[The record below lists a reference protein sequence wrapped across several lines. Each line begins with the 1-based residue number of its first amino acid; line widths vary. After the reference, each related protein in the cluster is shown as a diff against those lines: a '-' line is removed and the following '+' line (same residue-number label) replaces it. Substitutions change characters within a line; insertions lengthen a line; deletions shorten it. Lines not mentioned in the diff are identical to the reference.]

1 MKKTFLSV
9 FALTLILA
17 SCGEEETKRRSR
29 KKDNQK
35 TEQLS
40 KGNNDKKPES
50 LIDKETMFGII
61 KSIPSPLETS
71 DLIKSLGIPYSERIL
86 NDPDKRSEYTTTDK
100 QALNLGIYGA
110 DLGFTNIYNE
120 KSASFNYLKAVR
132 QLAND
137 LKIGQFFDMKTI
149 SRMQENANNMDSL
162 LYISQR
168 GFEQMSNYLEKQGR
182 TDVGAQL
189 LLGGW
194 IEGVYLATSVY
205 KTDPKDRIMETIGEQ
220 KVALDEIM
228 VLINAFREKRNFQ
241 TIVKGFDKLK
251 SVYSEIQIE
260 YIDEKAEI
268 EIAPGVFQEV
278 ETSKSIV
285 KITPEQVDIVTA
297 TIEELRANI
306 ID

>member
-1 MKKTFLSV
+1 MKKIFLSV
-9 FALTLILA
+9 FALSLILA

-29 KKDNQK
+29 KKEKPK
-35 TEQLS
+35 TEQS
-40 KGNNDKKPES
+40 ADASSNEGSEP

-71 DLIKSLGIPYSERIL
+71 DLIKSLGIPFSERIL
-86 NDPDKRSEYTTTDK
+86 NNPDKKSEYTTTDK

-110 DLGFTNIYNE
+110 DLGYTNIYGE
-120 KSASFNYLKAVR
+120 KGSSFNFLKAVR

-149 SRMQENANNMDSL
+149 SRMQDNANNMDSL

-205 KTDPKDRIMETIGEQ
+205 KTEANERIMETIGEQ

-228 VLINAFREKRNFQ
+228 VLINAFRSKRNFQ
-241 TIVKGFDKLK
+241 TIVKGFDNLK
-251 SVYSEIQIE
+251 KVYDNVAFE
-260 YIDEKAEI
+260 YVDEKAEI
-268 EIAPGVFQEV
+268 EVAPGVFQEV

-285 KITPEQVDIVTA
+285 KITPEQVDLVTE

>member
-1 MKKTFLSV
+1 MKKTFLS
-9 FALTLILA
+9 LA
-17 SCGEEETKRRSR
+17 AVAVLLSSCGEEETTRRSR
-29 KKDNQK
+29 SQNKPKTDQK
-35 TEQLS
+35 ADTNEGDS
-40 KGNNDKKPES
+40 P

-71 DLIKSLGIPYSERIL
+71 DLIKSLGIPFSERIL
-86 NDPDKRSEYTTTDK
+86 NSPDKKSKYTTTDK

-110 DLGFTNIYNE
+110 DLGYTNIYGE
-120 KSASFNYLKAVR
+120 KGASFTYLKAVR

-137 LKIGQFFDMKTI
+137 LKIGQFFDIKTI

-205 KTDPKDRIMETIGEQ
+205 KTEPNERIMETIGEQ

-228 VLINAFREKRNFQ
+228 VLMDAFRGKRNFQ
-241 TIVKGFDKLK
+241 TIIKGFDNLK
-251 SVYSEIQIE
+251 KVYDEVEME
-260 YIDEKAEI
+260 YVKEEVEM
-268 EIAPGVFQEV
+268 EIAPGVFQKV
-278 ETSKSIV
+278 VNSKSTV
-285 KITPEQVDIVTA
+285 KISPEQIETVTE

>member
-1 MKKTFLSV
+1 MKKTFLSLATI
-9 FALTLILA
+9 ALLIA
-17 SCGEEETKRRSR
+17 SCGEEESTRRSR
-29 KKDNQK
+29 AQNKPN
-35 TEQLS
+35 TEQTGKANS
-40 KGNNDKKPES
+40 KETP

-71 DLIKSLGIPYSERIL
+71 DLIKSLGIPFSERIL
-86 NDPDKRSEYTTTDK
+86 NSPDKKSKYTTTDK

-110 DLGFTNIYNE
+110 DLGYTNIYGE
-120 KSASFNYLKAVR
+120 KGASFTYLKAVR

-137 LKIGQFFDMKTI
+137 LKIGQFFDIKTI

-205 KTDPKDRIMETIGEQ
+205 KTEPNEKIMETIGEQ

-228 VLINAFREKRNFQ
+228 VLMDAFRGKRNFQ
-241 TIVKGFDKLK
+241 TIIKGFDNLK
-251 SVYSEIQIE
+251 KVY
-260 YIDEKAEI
+260 DEVEMKYVKE
-268 EIAPGVFQEV
+268 EVELEVAPGVFQKV
-278 ETSKSIV
+278 INSKSTVI
-285 KITPEQVDIVTA
+285 ISPEQIETVTE

>member
-1 MKKTFLSV
+1 MKKIILSV
-9 FALTLILA
+9 FTLSLLLS
-17 SCGEEETKRRSR
+17 SCGEEETTRRSR
-29 KKDNQK
+29 KKDKPK
-35 TEQLS
+35 TEQS
-40 KGNNDKKPES
+40 SGTKAKSEES

-86 NDPDKRSEYTTTDK
+86 NNPDKKSEYTTTDK

-110 DLGFTNIYNE
+110 DLGYTNIYAE

-205 KTDPKDRIMETIGEQ
+205 KTEPNERIMETIGEQ

-228 VLINAFREKRNFQ
+228 VLINAFRNKRNFQ
-241 TIVKGFDKLK
+241 TIVKGFDNLK
-251 SVYSEIQIE
+251 KVYDEVQIE
-260 YIDEKAEI
+260 YIEEKAEI
-268 EIAPGVFQEV
+268 EVAPGVFQEV

-285 KITPEQVDIVTA
+285 KITPEHVNVVTE
-297 TIEELRANI
+297 TIEQLRTNI

>member
-1 MKKTFLSV
+1 MKKIILSV
-9 FALTLILA
+9 FTLSLLLS
-17 SCGEEETKRRSR
+17 SCGEEETTRRSR
-29 KKDNQK
+29 KKDKPK
-35 TEQLS
+35 TEQSSENLATS
-40 KGNNDKKPES
+40 EES

-86 NDPDKRSEYTTTDK
+86 NNPDKKSEYTTTDK

-110 DLGFTNIYNE
+110 DLGYTNIYAE

-205 KTDPKDRIMETIGEQ
+205 KTEPNERIMETIGEQ

-228 VLINAFREKRNFQ
+228 VLINAFRNKRNFQ
-241 TIVKGFDKLK
+241 TIVKGFDNLK
-251 SVYSEIQIE
+251 KVYDEVQIE
-260 YIDEKAEI
+260 YIEEKAEI
-268 EIAPGVFQEV
+268 EVAPGVFQEV

-285 KITPEQVDIVTA
+285 KITPEHVDFVTE
-297 TIEELRANI
+297 TIEQLRANI